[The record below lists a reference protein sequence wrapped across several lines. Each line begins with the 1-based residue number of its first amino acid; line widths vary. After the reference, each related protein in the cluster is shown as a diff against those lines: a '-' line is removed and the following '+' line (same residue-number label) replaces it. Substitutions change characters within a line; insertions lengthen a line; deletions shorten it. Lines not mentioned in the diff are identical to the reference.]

1 MPNIRKKI
9 FEKKIIS
16 KNESPI
22 EIKGHKI
29 TLKREDQI
37 DKWISGNKFRKLKY
51 TFLKL
56 NKDKRNKLLSF
67 GGAYSNHLSALAK
80 AGNLYGIKTIGIIR
94 GKEWENKYLLNPT
107 LLFCKKN
114 NMELYFVSREEYRLY
129 EAGIKLKK
137 IINSNSNIK
146 IIPEGGK
153 SMEAIKGCK
162 EILTINDKE
171 YDSVCV
177 SVGTGCTISGIIESS
192 NLNQFVIG
200 FLSLKHKKMKKEIF
214 KYTSRMNWTLID
226 NYIFNGYAKV
236 NKELINFINYFYK
249 EHKIPLDPIYNAKM
263 VFGIF
268 DMIKKN
274 KWKWGK
280 NILVIN
286 SGGLQG
292 VNGMNLKL
300 EERGWETINY

>member
-1 MPNIRKKI
+1 
-9 FEKKIIS
+9 
-16 KNESPI
+16 
-22 EIKGHKI
+22 
-29 TLKREDQI
+29 
-37 DKWISGNKFRKLKY
+37 
-51 TFLKL
+51 
-56 NKDKRNKLLSF
+56 
-67 GGAYSNHLSALAK
+67 
-80 AGNLYGIKTIGIIR
+80 
-94 GKEWENKYLLNPT
+94 
-107 LLFCKKN
+107 
-114 NMELYFVSREEYRLY
+114 
-129 EAGIKLKK
+129 
-137 IINSNSNIK
+137 
-146 IIPEGGK
+146 
-153 SMEAIKGCK
+153 MEAIKGCK